1 MTGSSL
7 TAARFAESIE
17 ALPVPPG
24 RDRRRMGD
32 VFALAKQFIDLSV
45 AEIDKLLDSDV
56 HEVRV
61 GALSIM
67 GKRAVRKSTPHDVRK
82 ELFEL
87 YLRRTDRIN
96 TWDLVDVSAH
106 QVIGGYLLGE
116 PRDVLYRLARSR
128 HWWER
133 RIAMQ
138 ATLTLVRAGDLDDT
152 FALAE
157 ILISDEHDMVQT
169 VVGGMLR
176 EAGKHDRD
184 RLLSFLDR
192 HAATAPRVLLRYAIE
207 HLEPEQRA
215 HYRTLGKPDPADPAD
230 PA

>member
-1 MTGSSL
+1 M
-7 TAARFAESIE
+7 R
-17 ALPVPPG
+17 
-24 RDRRRMGD
+24 D
-32 VFALAKQFIDLSV
+32 VFALAKQFIDLPV

-67 GKRAVRKSTPHDVRK
+67 GKQAVRKSTPQDVRR

-138 ATLTLVRAGDLDDT
+138 ATLTFVRAGDLDDT

-157 ILISDEHDMVQT
+157 ILISDEDDMVQT

-176 EAGKHDRD
+176 EAGKHDYD
-184 RLLSFLDR
+184 RLLGFLDR
-192 HAATAPRVLLRYAIE
+192 HAATAPRALLRYATE
-207 HLEPEQRA
+207 QLEPERRT
-215 HYRTLGKPDPADPAD
+215 HYRSLGKPGPVGPA
-230 PA
+230 